1 MSSSVLARRYAL
13 ALVSLGK
20 EQNAISEIS
29 ASLIYF
35 DHALNE
41 SDRLLYNTLINPAI
55 SLEEKKAV
63 VQDVAKVLGMHP
75 LATNTILLLL
85 DNARIP
91 AFSHM
96 IIAYKKM
103 ADDILNIV
111 RAHVTTA
118 TDIGEEQKQ
127 ELIQTLSKTHSVPQ
141 ENLFV
146 EFHTDAD
153 IIGGLIAK
161 VGDRTYDGSIRSQ
174 LKDLQ
179 QILK

>member
-20 EQNAISEIS
+20 EHNAISEIS
-29 ASLIYF
+29 SSLTHF
-35 DHALNE
+35 DQALNE
-41 SDRLLYNTLINPAI
+41 SNRLLYNTLINPAI
-55 SLEEKKAV
+55 SIEEKKSV
-63 VQDVAKVLGMHP
+63 VKEISNVIGMHP
-75 LATNTILLLL
+75 LATNATLLLL
-85 DNARIP
+85 ENARMA
-91 AFSHM
+91 AFSYLVT
-96 IIAYKKM
+96 AFKQM
-103 ADDILNIV
+103 ADEILNIV

-118 TDIGEEQKQ
+118 SEISDSQKQ
-127 ELIQTLSKTHSVPQ
+127 ELIQTLSKTHSVSQ

-146 EFHTDAD
+146 EFHTNAD